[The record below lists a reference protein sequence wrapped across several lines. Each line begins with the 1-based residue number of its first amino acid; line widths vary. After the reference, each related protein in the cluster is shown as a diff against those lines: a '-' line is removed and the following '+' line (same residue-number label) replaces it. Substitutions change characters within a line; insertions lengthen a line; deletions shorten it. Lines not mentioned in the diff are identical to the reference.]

1 MVTLWKSSTTPIAE
15 RCSPHHA
22 ICLLSYFIT
31 LIVKS
36 SKRKLFLTVW
46 FNSLGKYAKMRL
58 SEVHIFIGQ
67 KTILFCRKDPQT
79 LFKDHFCPKTENER
93 TAIFRPKSQFNP
105 FGKYAKLLPSK
116 VQIFIGQKSFFSV
129 EKIPKHFVKIYSF
142 AKKQKYGKKCLFDQ
156 HHRLTSLENIQK
168 IRLSEVHIFIGL

>member
-31 LIVKS
+31 RIVKS

-67 KTILFCRKDPQT
+67 KR
-79 LFKDHFCPKTENER
+79 
-93 TAIFRPKSQFNP
+93 
-105 FGKYAKLLPSK
+105 
-116 VQIFIGQKSFFSV
+116 FFFV
-129 EKIPKHFVKIYSF
+129 EKIPKHYFKIIF
-142 AKKQKYGKKCLFDQ
+142 AQKQKMKELPFLDQNHSLTPLESMQNCYHLKCKFLQARNHSFLSK
-156 HHRLTSLENIQK
+156 RFPNILSRFIVLPKNKNMEKNAFLTNI
-168 IRLSEVHIFIGL
+168 IG